1 VGHHEPI
8 DVVLSALGRRYE
20 LHGCR
25 QPGHQQFHD
34 HRCYAYG
41 CGYAQPGDCPARLDR
56 GGERHGKVYGRGA
69 SLAAPS
75 GTVKFTAATG
85 SFGTKSCSTSG
96 DAMTCT
102 VKYKPS
108 GTLAAGTYSNYVT
121 ASITAAGS
129 YKAASGSATLTV
141 TP

>member
-1 VGHHEPI
+1 M
-8 DVVLSALGRRYE
+8 LSCRPLAGDTNYTAAASPATNNFTITAVTPTAAVTPNPVTVP
-20 LHGCR
+20 HGSTAAVNVTAKFT
-25 QPGHQQFHD
+25 G
-34 HRCYAYG
+34 A
-41 CGYAQPGDCPARLDR
+41 
-56 GGERHGKVYGRGA
+56 GA

-96 DAMTCT
+96 DVMTCT